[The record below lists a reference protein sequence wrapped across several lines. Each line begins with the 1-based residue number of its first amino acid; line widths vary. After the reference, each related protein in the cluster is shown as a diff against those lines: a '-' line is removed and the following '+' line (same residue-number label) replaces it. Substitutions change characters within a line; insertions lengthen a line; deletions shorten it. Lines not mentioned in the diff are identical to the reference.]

1 MNHTVKVSP
10 NSSGTFD
17 GEESEISGTDCSIML
32 NLNGTTNSIDLNGT
46 KELSATEVE
55 ELREQ
60 VKEMEQNMTKM
71 QNENE
76 NLRAK
81 NAELKQQNQQAP
93 AEVEKLNYSQNWID
107 NHPKNHWCLNKSA
120 SEFFIFKPNYLKVIH
135 RGAENSD
142 QFLFAEFVL
151 VPHFGIVYYE
161 IKIIRRQAIK
171 SDTISIGLWSKS
183 AGTFY
188 RYYSDGTVYGHN
200 ANGFEGFPSF
210 EEGDTVGFGANLT
223 SMEAIYTKNGQSLDM
238 PNVFVFETDL
248 LPYVFMFETG
258 DIIEANFGPNF
269 AYKSISDIFTKQ
281 RP

>member
-1 MNHTVKVSP
+1 MAVP
-10 NSSGTFD
+10 YFALFLLFLYAQQFSSKPGVV
-17 GEESEISGTDCSIML
+17 EENEV
-32 NLNGTTNSIDLNGT
+32 NLNGTTNSISLNGS
-46 KELSATEVE
+46 KGNELAPTDVE
-55 ELREQ
+55 ELSGKL
-60 VKEMEQNMTKM
+60 KEIEQNMTKL

-76 NLRAK
+76 NLREK
-81 NAELKQQNQQAP
+81 NAELEQQTQQTP
-93 AEVEKLNYSQNWID
+93 AE
-107 NHPKNHWCLNKSA
+107 
-120 SEFFIFKPNYLKVIH
+120 PNYLKAVH
-135 RGAENSD
+135 RGAENSY

-171 SDTISIGLWSKS
+171 SDTMSIGLWSKS

-200 ANGFEGFPSF
+200 GNAFVGHPSF
-210 EEGDTVGFGANLT
+210 EEGDTIGCGVNLT
-223 SMEAIYTKNGQSLDM
+223 SMEAIYTKNGQPL
-238 PNVFVFETDL
+238 NTLYVFVFETDL
-248 LPYVFMFETG
+248 LPYAFMFEAG